1 MSDKEYTLKSIVA
14 ADGYV
19 PEDVNYYMETSK
31 MARYP
36 EVELWDFLDSKP
48 EADWIKFA
56 EDTGANL
63 TDEHNPEEWFLG
75 NHDAISSKKDA
86 FMDFMKNNKHTCQK
100 KFYEARPYHTGSNE
114 FTEDMPMKVGYNAMN
129 CCEYNWGL
137 YGDSGEKL
145 KELLGRD
152 FFNKINMDYDTCLP
166 RLMAYLP
173 GQTLPWHFDYLG
185 GWNRTFAHLN
195 PNPDTR
201 RCDLGDVKRYL
212 MFITDW
218 HWGHMLQMANTFY
231 PKWRSGDLYEIP
243 MMVYHLSSNAGL
255 ALKLTMSLTGVIK
268 K

>member
-1 MSDKEYTLKSIVA
+1 VSDKEYTLKSIVA

-100 KFYEARPYHTGSNE
+100 KFYEARPYHTGYNE
-114 FTEDMPMKVGYNAMN
+114 FTQDWPMKIGYNSMN

-137 YGDSGEKL
+137 YGDSSDKL
-145 KELLGRD
+145 KEILGRK
-152 FFNKINMDYDTCLP
+152 FFDYINMDYDTC
-166 RLMAYLP
+166 
-173 GQTLPWHFDYLG
+173 T
-185 GWNRTFAHLN
+185 
-195 PNPDTR
+195 
-201 RCDLGDVKRYL
+201 
-212 MFITDW
+212 
-218 HWGHMLQMANTFY
+218 
-231 PKWRSGDLYEIP
+231 S
-243 MMVYHLSSNAGL
+243 
-255 ALKLTMSLTGVIK
+255 
-268 K
+268 